1 MTDNREKPADLVLLV
16 SNGHVTQMSFIHARN
31 EQVRDACTH
40 AILRATSDGPG
51 RGQSPASAGSTAR
64 AQPQRV
70 RSMVGAQLP
79 PATRAARE
87 LQGRA
92 RARASPGRIQS
103 PVGRAAGDRL
113 PARAE
118 RARAGPGS
126 QSPAGRVAGD
136 RPPAWGPSTRK
147 SQRGEGRLPRGRA
160 AQRARSSAGAQ
171 HGALRADIQAAIC
184 AESGRKRP
192 GASSGRLQPELRA
205 SCFRARAACGRRSQQ
220 SPCLISRCN

>member
-1 MTDNREKPADLVLLV
+1 
-16 SNGHVTQMSFIHARN
+16 
-31 EQVRDACTH
+31 
-40 AILRATSDGPG
+40 
-51 RGQSPASAGSTAR
+51 
-64 AQPQRV
+64 
-70 RSMVGAQLP
+70 MVGAQLP
-79 PATRAARE
+79 PATRAARK

-92 RARASPGRIQS
+92 RARASPGRVQS

-160 AQRARSSAGAQ
+160 AQRARSSVGAQ